1 MRALVSRGLLL
12 PPLVCAALVC
22 GPVAT
27 ATAASD
33 VSTGSE
39 GSPVAVAPLSAD
51 VADMTLERIHAL
63 RAADH
68 GDVLTPLL
76 DALIPLADRDHDPLD
91 AAEAA
96 EQGKAVT
103 DATASVE
110 ERLETMDR
118 PADLAAADPVS
129 DAVAGLQES
138 LGGLLSALTSLDVGG
153 VVAEVPKVLSN
164 VIGVLTGLLGGGLPA
179 LPSLPAPTE

>member
-33 VSTGSE
+33 VSTGSV
-39 GSPVAVAPLSAD
+39 GGPVAVAPLS
-51 VADMTLERIHAL
+51 ADMTLERIHAL
-63 RAADH
+63 EAADH

-76 DALIPLADRDHDPLD
+76 DALIPLADRDHGPLD
-91 AAEAA
+91 ADEAA
-96 EQGKAVT
+96 ERGKAVT
-103 DATASVE
+103 EATASVE
-110 ERLETMDR
+110 ERLETMEG
-118 PADLAAADPVS
+118 PADRAAADPVS

-164 VIGVLTGLLGGGLPA
+164 VIGVLTGLLGGGLSA
-179 LPSLPAPTE
+179 LSSVPAPTE